1 MAQRV
6 TIWDTVVKES
16 GEFQRARA
24 GGEEAS
30 LLGPL
35 MELRGGRQQKQQDKQ
50 RDRLPVIVCP
60 SELEFYLD
68 QQESHK
74 QVLTIYNINDFTLH
88 FVLQSNAPRR
98 YAVPEPEGVI
108 YAHCFVDVVVRHR
121 EVSEANVDRKDLLRV
136 VIREEGGTLR
146 GIRDVPVFLR
156 ATRPPP
162 PAAAPPRP
170 GDNAAEAPAAGAG
183 ASQQVGGRRCSRATI
198 RGGGGGGYQV
208 ALVAALACLVALVL
222 PLDDNSDSSSGSSQL
237 LLRLSHQQKLVA
249 AYVLG
254 LVTMLLLRQ

>member
-108 YAHCFVDVVVRHR
+108 YAHCFVDV
-121 EVSEANVDRKDLLRV
+121 S
-136 VIREEGGTLR
+136 
-146 GIRDVPVFLR
+146 
-156 ATRPPP
+156 PPP
-162 PAAAPPRP
+162 RRQCGGGPRCWRWCLPASRWASVQSCHHQGWRGWWLPGGAGSSPGVPGGPGASTGRQLRQQQWQQPAPAAAQPP
-170 GDNAAEAPAAGAG
+170 AEA
-183 ASQQVGGRRCSRATI
+183 RRCLRARAGDHAPPSPV
-198 RGGGGGGYQV
+198 RGGCWEDVGSPHVTTVQ
-208 ALVAALACLVALVL
+208 C
-222 PLDDNSDSSSGSSQL
+222 SSSCPSL
-237 LLRLSHQQKLVA
+237 A
-249 AYVLG
+249 F
-254 LVTMLLLRQ
+254 